1 MDSSCDRMRKPPWGG
16 IAVASG
22 IYAAWLL
29 FLAPQPWA
37 AANAGSIAIDGVR
50 INRVAAYYY
59 PWASGCYAGLAAA
72 MFVLRE
78 RRALSVAT
86 FAALVIALVGLVF
99 GGRWQARLEYMPVAQ
114 ALLVPPRDL
123 LGPSPMK
130 LTWLGHSAF
139 RIEAGAAKSLIDPF
153 LSDNPSWDK
162 GWSGYLAGKNSTQ
175 GGDR

>member
-1 MDSSCDRMRKPPWGG
+1 MAPATPRRTLPPVPIPTFLSGALIYERSTGVATYISRGLSRLCSVPRTLVPGMRAIDQTTW
-16 IAVASG
+16 A
-22 IYAAWLL
+22 LL
-29 FLAPQPWA
+29 WEAPQAWA
-37 AANAGSIAIDGVR
+37 ED
-50 INRVAAYYY
+50 
-59 PWASGCYAGLAAA
+59 
-72 MFVLRE
+72 
-78 RRALSVAT
+78 
-86 FAALVIALVGLVF
+86 ALVGLVF

-114 ALLVPPRDL
+114 VLLVPPRDL